1 MNNKSSRRKFIST
14 AVILT
19 AGSTSIA
26 KTLSMKTKENK
37 IAHQVYFWLKNPED
51 RQKLIDG
58 VNTLK
63 KIKTVRQ
70 IHVGIVAGTEK
81 REVIDTSWGVSLLLF
96 FDDIAGEASYQ
107 TDPIHLDFVKN
118 YSNLWNKV
126 VIYDAEM
133 V

>member
-19 AGSTSIA
+19 AGSTTMAKSI
-26 KTLSMKTKENK
+26 SMKTKGNK

-81 REVIDTSWGVSLLLF
+81 RDVIDTSWGVSLLLF
-96 FDDIAGEASYQ
+96 FDDIAGEATYQ
-107 TDPIHLDFVKN
+107 TDPIHLDFVKD
-118 YSNLWNKV
+118 YSNLWSKV

>member
-19 AGSTSIA
+19 AGSTTMA
-26 KTLSMKTKENK
+26 ETLSMKTKNNK

-70 IHVGIVAGTEK
+70 MHVGIVAGTEK
-81 REVIDTSWGVSLLLF
+81 RDVIDTSWGVSLLLF

>member
-1 MNNKSSRRKFIST
+1 MNHKSSRRKFIST

>member
-19 AGSTSIA
+19 AGSTTMA
-26 KTLSMKTKENK
+26 ETLYMKTKNNK

-63 KIKTVRQ
+63 KINTVRQ
-70 IHVGIVAGTEK
+70 MHVGIVAGTEK
-81 REVIDTSWGVSLLLF
+81 RDVIDTSWGVSLLLF
-96 FDDIAGEASYQ
+96 FDNIAGEASYQ

>member
-1 MNNKSSRRKFIST
+1 MNNKSTRRKFIST
-14 AVILT
+14 AAILT
-19 AGSTSIA
+19 AGSTTMA
-26 KTLSMKTKENK
+26 ETLIMKTKDNK

-70 IHVGIVAGTEK
+70 IYVGIVAGTEK
-81 REVIDTSWGVSLLLF
+81 RDVRDTSWGVSLLLF
-96 FDDIAGEASYQ
+96 FDDIAGEAIYQ

-118 YSNLWNKV
+118 YSSLWNKV

>member
-1 MNNKSSRRKFIST
+1 MNNKSTRRKFIST

-19 AGSTSIA
+19 AGSTTMA
-26 KTLSMKTKENK
+26 ETLTMKTKTNK
-37 IAHQVYFWLKNPED
+37 ISHQVYFWLNNPAD

-81 REVIDTSWGVSLLLF
+81 RDIIDTSWGVSLLLF
-96 FDDIAGEASYQ
+96 FDDIAGEATYQ

-118 YSNLWNKV
+118 YSSLWNKV
-126 VIYDAEM
+126 VIYDAEI

>member
-1 MNNKSSRRKFIST
+1 MNKSTRRKFIST
-14 AVILT
+14 AAILT
-19 AGSTSIA
+19 AGSTTMA
-26 KTLSMKTKENK
+26 ETLIMKTKDNK

-81 REVIDTSWGVSLLLF
+81 RDVIDTSCGVSLLLF
-96 FDDIAGEASYQ
+96 FDDIAGEAIYQ
-107 TDPIHLDFVKN
+107 TDPLHLDFVKN
-118 YSNLWNKV
+118 YSSLWNKV

>member
-19 AGSTSIA
+19 AGSTA
-26 KTLSMKTKENK
+26 LEKTLTMKTKDNK
-37 IAHQVYFWLKNPED
+37 LAHQVYFWLNKSED
-51 RQKLIDG
+51 QEKLIAG
-58 VNTLK
+58 IKTLK
-63 KIKTVRQ
+63 KIKTVRELH
-70 IHVGIVAGTEK
+70 IGLVAATEK
-81 REVIDTSWGVSLLLF
+81 REVIDTSWGVSLLVF
-96 FDDIAGEASYQ
+96 FDDVAGEASYQ

-126 VIYDAEM
+126 VIYDSEM

>member
-1 MNNKSSRRKFIST
+1 MNKSTRRKFIST
-14 AVILT
+14 AAILT
-19 AGSTSIA
+19 AGSTTMA
-26 KTLSMKTKENK
+26 ETLIMKTKDNK
-37 IAHQVYFWLKNPED
+37 IEHQVYFWLKNPED

-81 REVIDTSWGVSLLLF
+81 RDIIDTSWGVSLLLF
-96 FDDIAGEASYQ
+96 FDDIAGEAIYQ

-118 YSNLWNKV
+118 YSSLWTKV

>member
-1 MNNKSSRRKFIST
+1 MNNKSTRRKFIST
-14 AVILT
+14 AAILT
-19 AGSTSIA
+19 AGSTTMA
-26 KTLSMKTKENK
+26 ETLIMKTKDNK

-81 REVIDTSWGVSLLLF
+81 RDVIDTSWGVSLLLF
-96 FDDIAGEASYQ
+96 FDDIAGEAIYQ

-118 YSNLWNKV
+118 YSSLWNKV

>member
-1 MNNKSSRRKFIST
+1 MNKSTRRKFIST
-14 AVILT
+14 AAILT
-19 AGSTSIA
+19 AGSTSMA
-26 KTLSMKTKENK
+26 ETLIMKTKNNK

-81 REVIDTSWGVSLLLF
+81 RDVIDTSWGVSLLLF
-96 FDDIAGEASYQ
+96 FDDIAGEAIYQ

-118 YSNLWNKV
+118 YSSLWNKV

>member
-1 MNNKSSRRKFIST
+1 MNNQSSRRKFIST

-19 AGSTSIA
+19 AGSTTMAKSI
-26 KTLSMKTKENK
+26 SMKTKGNK

-81 REVIDTSWGVSLLLF
+81 RDVIDTSWGVSLLLF

-118 YSNLWNKV
+118 YSNLWTKV

>member
-1 MNNKSSRRKFIST
+1 MNKSTRRKFIST
-14 AVILT
+14 AAILT
-19 AGSTSIA
+19 AGSTTMA
-26 KTLSMKTKENK
+26 ETLIMKTKDNK

-63 KIKTVRQ
+63 KIKTVHQ

-81 REVIDTSWGVSLLLF
+81 RDVIDTSWGVSLLLF
-96 FDDIAGEASYQ
+96 FDDIAGEAIYQ

-118 YSNLWNKV
+118 YSSLWNKV

>member
-1 MNNKSSRRKFIST
+1 MNNKSTRRKFIST
-14 AVILT
+14 AAILT
-19 AGSTSIA
+19 AGSTTMA
-26 KTLSMKTKENK
+26 ETLIMKTKDNK

-70 IHVGIVAGTEK
+70 IYVGIVAGTEK
-81 REVIDTSWGVSLLLF
+81 RDVIDTSWGVSLLLF
-96 FDDIAGEASYQ
+96 FDDIAGEAIYQ
-107 TDPIHLDFVKN
+107 TDPIHLNFVKN
-118 YSNLWNKV
+118 YSSLWNKV

>member
-1 MNNKSSRRKFIST
+1 MNNKSTRRKFIST
-14 AVILT
+14 AAILT
-19 AGSTSIA
+19 AGSTTMA
-26 KTLSMKTKENK
+26 ETLIMKTKDNK
-37 IAHQVYFWLKNPED
+37 IAHQVYFWLNNPAD

-70 IHVGIVAGTEK
+70 IHVGIVAKTEK
-81 REVIDTSWGVSLLLF
+81 RDIIDTSWGVSLLLF

-118 YSNLWNKV
+118 YSSLWNKV
-126 VIYDAEM
+126 VVYDAEM

>member
-1 MNNKSSRRKFIST
+1 MNKSTRRKFIST
-14 AVILT
+14 AAILT
-19 AGSTSIA
+19 AGSTTMA
-26 KTLSMKTKENK
+26 ETLIMKTKDNK

-81 REVIDTSWGVSLLLF
+81 RDVIDTSWGVSLLLF
-96 FDDIAGEASYQ
+96 FDDIAGEAIYQ
-107 TDPIHLDFVKN
+107 TDPLHLDFVKN
-118 YSNLWNKV
+118 YSSLWNKV

>member
-1 MNNKSSRRKFIST
+1 
-14 AVILT
+14 
-19 AGSTSIA
+19 
-26 KTLSMKTKENK
+26 MKTKENK

-96 FDDIAGEASYQ
+96 FDDTRPLLYESLTYPAFPSLFF
-107 TDPIHLDFVKN
+107 LD
-118 YSNLWNKV
+118 Y
-126 VIYDAEM
+126 
-133 V
+133 

>member
-1 MNNKSSRRKFIST
+1 MNNKSTRRKFIST
-14 AVILT
+14 AAILT
-19 AGSTSIA
+19 AGSTTMA
-26 KTLSMKTKENK
+26 ETLIMKTKDNK

-81 REVIDTSWGVSLLLF
+81 RDIIDTSWGVSLLLF
-96 FDDIAGEASYQ
+96 FDDIAGEAIYQ

-118 YSNLWNKV
+118 YSSMWTKV

>member
-19 AGSTSIA
+19 AGSTTMA
-26 KTLSMKTKENK
+26 ETLSMKTKNNK

>member
-1 MNNKSSRRKFIST
+1 MNKSTRRKFIST
-14 AVILT
+14 AAILT
-19 AGSTSIA
+19 AGSTTMA
-26 KTLSMKTKENK
+26 ETLIMKTKDNK

-51 RQKLIDG
+51 RQKLIDS

-81 REVIDTSWGVSLLLF
+81 RDIIDTSWGVSLLLF
-96 FDDIAGEASYQ
+96 FDDIAGEAIYQ

-118 YSNLWNKV
+118 YSSMWTKV

>member
-1 MNNKSSRRKFIST
+1 MNNKSTRRKFIST
-14 AVILT
+14 AAILT
-19 AGSTSIA
+19 AGSTTMA
-26 KTLSMKTKENK
+26 ETLIMKTKDNK

-81 REVIDTSWGVSLLLF
+81 RDVIDTSWGVSLLLF
-96 FDDIAGEASYQ
+96 FDDIAGEAIYQ

-118 YSNLWNKV
+118 YSSLWTKV
-126 VIYDAEM
+126 VIYDTEM

>member
-19 AGSTSIA
+19 AGSTALA
-26 KTLSMKTKENK
+26 KTLTMKTKDNK
-37 IAHQVYFWLKNPED
+37 LAHQVYFWLNKSED
-51 RQKLIDG
+51 QEKLIAG
-58 VNTLK
+58 IKTLK
-63 KIKTVRQ
+63 KIKTVRELH
-70 IHVGIVAGTEK
+70 IGLVAATEK
-81 REVIDTSWGVSLLLF
+81 REVIDTSWGVSLLVF
-96 FDDIAGEASYQ
+96 FDDVAGEASYQ

-126 VIYDAEM
+126 VIYDSEM

>member
-19 AGSTSIA
+19 AGSATTA
-26 KTLSMKTKENK
+26 ETLSMKTKNNQ

-70 IHVGIVAGTEK
+70 IHIGIVAGTEK
-81 REVIDTSWGVSLLLF
+81 REVIDTTWGVSLLLF

>member
-1 MNNKSSRRKFIST
+1 MNNKSTRRKFIST
-14 AVILT
+14 AAILT
-19 AGSTSIA
+19 AGSTTMA
-26 KTLSMKTKENK
+26 ETLIMKTKDNK

-81 REVIDTSWGVSLLLF
+81 RDIIDISWGVSLLLF
-96 FDDIAGEASYQ
+96 FDDIAGEAIYQ

-118 YSNLWNKV
+118 YSSLWTKV

>member
-19 AGSTSIA
+19 AGSTTMA
-26 KTLSMKTKENK
+26 ETLSMKTKNNK
-37 IAHQVYFWLKNPED
+37 IAHQVYFWLKNPEE

-58 VNTLK
+58 INTLK

-70 IHVGIVAGTEK
+70 MHVGIVAGTEK
-81 REVIDTSWGVSLLLF
+81 RDVIDTSWGVSLLLF
-96 FDDIAGEASYQ
+96 FDDIAGEANYQ

>member
-51 RQKLIDG
+51 RQNLIDG

-118 YSNLWNKV
+118 YSNLWSKV

>member
-19 AGSTSIA
+19 AGSTTMA
-26 KTLSMKTKENK
+26 ETLSMKSKNNK

-51 RQKLIDG
+51 KQKLIDG

-81 REVIDTSWGVSLLLF
+81 RDVIDTSWGVSLLLF

-118 YSNLWNKV
+118 YSNLWSKV

>member
-1 MNNKSSRRKFIST
+1 MNKSTRRKFIST
-14 AVILT
+14 AAILA
-19 AGSTSIA
+19 AGSTSMA
-26 KTLSMKTKENK
+26 ETLIMKTKNNK

-70 IHVGIVAGTEK
+70 MHVGIVAGTEK
-81 REVIDTSWGVSLLLF
+81 RDVIDTSWGVSLLLF
-96 FDDIAGEASYQ
+96 FDDIAGEAIYQ

-118 YSNLWNKV
+118 YSSLWNKV

>member
-51 RQKLIDG
+51 RQKLIAG

-118 YSNLWNKV
+118 YSNLWSKV

>member
-1 MNNKSSRRKFIST
+1 MNNKSTRRKFIST
-14 AVILT
+14 AAILT
-19 AGSTSIA
+19 AGSTTMA
-26 KTLSMKTKENK
+26 ETLIMKTKDNK

-70 IHVGIVAGTEK
+70 IYVGIVAGTEK
-81 REVIDTSWGVSLLLF
+81 RDVIDTSWGVSLLLF
-96 FDDIAGEASYQ
+96 FDDIAGEAIYQ

-118 YSNLWNKV
+118 YSSLWNKV

>member
-19 AGSTSIA
+19 AGSATMA
-26 KTLSMKTKENK
+26 ETLSMKTKNNK

-70 IHVGIVAGTEK
+70 MHVGIVAGTEK
-81 REVIDTSWGVSLLLF
+81 RDVIDTSWGVSLLLF

>member
-19 AGSTSIA
+19 AGSTTMA
-26 KTLSMKTKENK
+26 ETLSMKTKNNK
-37 IAHQVYFWLKNPED
+37 IAHQVYFWLKNPEE

-58 VNTLK
+58 INTLK

-70 IHVGIVAGTEK
+70 MHVGIVAGTEK
-81 REVIDTSWGVSLLLF
+81 RDVIDTSWGVSLLLF

>member
-1 MNNKSSRRKFIST
+1 MNKSTRRKFIST
-14 AVILT
+14 AAILT
-19 AGSTSIA
+19 AGSTTMA
-26 KTLSMKTKENK
+26 ETLIMKTKDNK

-81 REVIDTSWGVSLLLF
+81 RDVIDTSWGVSLLLF
-96 FDDIAGEASYQ
+96 FDDIAGEAIYQ

-118 YSNLWNKV
+118 YSSLWNKV

>member
-1 MNNKSSRRKFIST
+1 MNKSTRRKFIST
-14 AVILT
+14 AAILT
-19 AGSTSIA
+19 AGSTTMA
-26 KTLSMKTKENK
+26 ETLIMKTKDNK

-81 REVIDTSWGVSLLLF
+81 RDVIDTSWGVSLLLF
-96 FDDIAGEASYQ
+96 FDDIAGEAIYQ

-118 YSNLWNKV
+118 YSSLWNKV
-126 VIYDAEM
+126 VIYDAVM

>member
-1 MNNKSSRRKFIST
+1 MNKSTRRKFIST
-14 AVILT
+14 AAILT
-19 AGSTSIA
+19 AGSTSMA
-26 KTLSMKTKENK
+26 ETLIMKTKNNK

-70 IHVGIVAGTEK
+70 IYVGIVAGTEK
-81 REVIDTSWGVSLLLF
+81 RDVIDTSWGVSLLLF

-107 TDPIHLDFVKN
+107 TDPVHLDFVKN
-118 YSNLWNKV
+118 YSSLWNKV

>member
-19 AGSTSIA
+19 AGSSTMA
-26 KTLSMKTKENK
+26 ETLSMKTKTNK
-37 IAHQVYFWLKNPED
+37 IAHQVYFWLNNPEE

-58 VNTLK
+58 VKTLEK
-63 KIKTVRQ
+63 VNSVRQ
-70 IHVGIVAGTEK
+70 IHVGIVAATEK
-81 REVIDTSWGVSLLLF
+81 RSVIDTSYGVSLLVF
-96 FDDIAGEASYQ
+96 FDDLAGELSYQ

-118 YSNLWNKV
+118 YSSLWNKV
-126 VIYDAEM
+126 VIYDSEM

>member
-1 MNNKSSRRKFIST
+1 MNNKSTRRKFIST
-14 AVILT
+14 AAILT
-19 AGSTSIA
+19 AGSTTMA
-26 KTLSMKTKENK
+26 ETLIMKTKDNK

-70 IHVGIVAGTEK
+70 IHIGIVAGTEK
-81 REVIDTSWGVSLLLF
+81 RDVIDTSWGVSLLLF
-96 FDDIAGEASYQ
+96 FDDIAGEAIYQ

-118 YSNLWNKV
+118 YSSLWNKV